1 MKKFNRVGAV
11 QALVFF
17 FLFFFFFS
25 LVLGGFAVYLKFP
38 TDLLKPIAG
47 SLFLI
52 GGLATITA
60 LEFLFWPS
68 RRGVMRAIVS
78 PLVILMLFLVVLGS
92 TLITSIIIHPIF
104 GLFILILGFLGW
116 RHFVILFLRNR
127 GWSDYVPFNFSE
139 MIYGK
144 QLSDRLKFLDKVGR
158 STKESKKL

>member
-116 RHFVILFLRNR
+116 RHFVILFLWNR

-144 QLSDRLKFLDKVGR
+144 QLSDRQKILDKVGR
-158 STKESKKL
+158 STKESIKL